1 MQKGKKK
8 KHYHLVDNI
17 LSNAKFLRLNY
28 WKCIADKIQNSFSE
42 PCGERV
48 QLILFKSDR
57 IAKFVSI
64 TNSYYLQLFSC

>member
-8 KHYHLVDNI
+8 KRYYLRDNI

-28 WKCIADKIQNSFSE
+28 WKCIVDKIQNSFSE

-48 QLILFKSDR
+48 QLILFKTDR
-57 IAKFVSI
+57 IAKI
-64 TNSYYLQLFSC
+64 AGQ